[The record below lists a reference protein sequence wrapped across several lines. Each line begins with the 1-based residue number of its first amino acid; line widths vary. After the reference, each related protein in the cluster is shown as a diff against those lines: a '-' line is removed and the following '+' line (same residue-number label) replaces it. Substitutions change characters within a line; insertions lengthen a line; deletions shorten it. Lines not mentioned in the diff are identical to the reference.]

1 MSYRETV
8 RARIE
13 KTRAKLRSIETANIQ
28 RFGGD
33 ADPRDIETE
42 LRRQIARDEEI
53 IRDLGQS

>member
-13 KTRAKLRSIETANIQ
+13 RTRAKLRSIEAANIQ
-28 RFGGD
+28 RFSGD
-33 ADPRDIETE
+33 ADPRDIESE

-53 IRDLGQS
+53 LQDLGQS